1 MLMDKILLIYYK
13 LISKVV
19 VLPKGSH
26 TPILYDDY
34 SSDLYYYMINNNKN
48 QIYSLDEM
56 YEIMKKDV
64 LIDPFT
70 RMPVNSWCFVKVLI
84 SK

>member
-1 MLMDKILLIYYK
+1 MLYYQ

-19 VLPKGSH
+19 VLPKDSN

-56 YEIMKKDV
+56 YEIMKKDE

-70 RMPVNSWCFVKVLI
+70 RMPIKSWCFVKVLI